1 MKGPVFGYICECR
14 EDYLALVSI
23 QEELML
29 RPAKTEA
36 EEEENGARFAEVDD
50 LLTQWERKQS
60 CQHA

>member
-1 MKGPVFGYICECR
+1 MIGKKFGYVCECKA
-14 EDYLALVSI
+14 DYQALVAI

-36 EEEENGARFAEVDD
+36 EEEENGLRFAEVDE